1 MQQTVDVDARI
12 AHQTVDAA
20 AGCLPV
26 SGLLSFSSA
35 AADAAADLA
44 AMTAAETT
52 AVSGLSYCFCAAV
65 VDLAT
70 TDAAMAVDVAANT
83 Q

>member
-35 AADAAADLA
+35 AADAADLA

-70 TDAAMAVDVAANT
+70 TDAAMAVDVTANT